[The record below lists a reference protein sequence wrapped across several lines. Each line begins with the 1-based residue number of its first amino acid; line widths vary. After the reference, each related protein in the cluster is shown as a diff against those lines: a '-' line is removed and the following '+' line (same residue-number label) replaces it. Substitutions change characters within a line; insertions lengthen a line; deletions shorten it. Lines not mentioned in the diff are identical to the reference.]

1 MFIDDCNFHECVN
14 TNEFEQ
20 SKILRIS
27 PPDGE
32 FTLMNYRVTGEF
44 QIPFRVFPYVDETQ
58 PYCLDLNLK
67 IKNMIPNQSY
77 ASYVIAKFQIP
88 KSC

>member
-1 MFIDDCNFHECVN
+1 MANPHSTTVNNFYLYYPIVFIDDCNFHECVN

-44 QIPFRVFPYVDETQ
+44 QIPFRVFPYVDE
-58 PYCLDLNLK
+58 
-67 IKNMIPNQSY
+67 S
-77 ASYVIAKFQIP
+77 
-88 KSC
+88 